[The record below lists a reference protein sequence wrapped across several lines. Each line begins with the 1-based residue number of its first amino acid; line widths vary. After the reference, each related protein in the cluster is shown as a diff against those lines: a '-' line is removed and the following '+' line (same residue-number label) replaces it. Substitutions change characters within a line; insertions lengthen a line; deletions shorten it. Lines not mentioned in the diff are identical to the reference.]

1 MIVNMLNLFV
11 LFSFCLISINGHGY
25 LFEPVARSSAWLVD
39 PSFKKCC
46 TYSGHMEMF
55 CGGVGH
61 QWNTNGGKCGICGEP
76 YDRAVKL
83 FEKGGAMYTGKIVQT
98 YIQGQQIDVKVKL
111 SANHHGYFEFRLCN
125 VDDNSNSDATQE
137 CLDHHL
143 LTIANT
149 DSTKYRDIAK
159 HGSEM
164 ITVRIQLPLDI
175 ACQHCVFQWKY
186 TTGNNWGRDPTTN
199 KSGPGLGRE
208 NETFMGC
215 SDITILANSPT
226 TTLPPIIISPT
237 TTMTTTSSSTS
248 KYRSVLSPKHWSILS
263 TTTTTTTTMTM
274 ATTNLSSWSSLLIAY
289 QRGDDVMYN
298 GIKYRCVTSHRSYAG
313 AEPSPLTWA
322 LWRKIE

>member
-1 MIVNMLNLFV
+1 MLNLFV

-125 VDDNSNSDATQE
+125 IDDNSNSDATQE

-164 ITVRIQLPLDI
+164 ITVRVQLPLDI

-186 TTGNNWGRDPTTN
+186 TTGNNWGRDSTTN

-215 SDITILANSPT
+215 SDITIFANSPT

-248 KYRSVLSPKHWSILS
+248 KYRSVPLPKHWSILS
-263 TTTTTTTTMTM
+263 TTTTTTTTTTITM